1 MVIEKSVD
9 SETNRAVVFFSYS
22 WDDKSH
28 RKSIGSKLADRF
40 GIRVRF
46 DQDEDQNLPVP
57 LIIKTIV
64 EEADALIVL
73 ISKDSMTSRYV
84 LEELVRC
91 HERGVRFIPIYL
103 AQVDRRLIPEFL
115 ADIPAIRYDPRGEPD
130 ICVEEIKKRLEKIES
145 RHLWKRR
152 MLRQL
157 HQTAVAIG
165 SVDEKPGFIRQIAQ
179 AVVGTV
185 GEEMRQ
191 LVNERYQRDISIE
204 QNYVHR
210 ALPLFSQA
218 TQSMAV
224 SIAGVST
231 FWVDPSTR
239 PAAIRYAACHAG
251 REAYRLFVFR
261 TPRELNYYKNVL
273 SVNSD
278 FYGNEG
284 GVFVC
289 SFESYVTLFKQPL
302 IGFLRV
308 SFESDFGLLNVAI
321 KNGEN
326 AWVKAELDNDNFRF
340 EFVAPTNNHRVEE
353 LLKQFKTWRDLR
365 PGDVHQRDLVLR
377 WDNTFST
384 DPQRLASAMESVFP
398 KRDRSVCHL
407 VLVSKTEQQVAD
419 EVIWPLRHQAAEFEG
434 VNPQSSWTGVR
445 VSDAELVASHGNSN
459 LPLKRS
465 SQFEYLLKVSF
476 DSSKKLQD
484 YYRDTYHRDLR
495 RKLYEGI
502 VPETRNLFK
511 QLDAVS
517 ATADGANDSERIRMW
532 HEIEELVSHKLTRV
546 DFKDEEPF
554 SILVLEPGFHFGD
567 TT

>member
-1 MVIEKSVD
+1 
-9 SETNRAVVFFSYS
+9 
-22 WDDKSH
+22 
-28 RKSIGSKLADRF
+28 
-40 GIRVRF
+40 
-46 DQDEDQNLPVP
+46 
-57 LIIKTIV
+57 
-64 EEADALIVL
+64 
-73 ISKDSMTSRYV
+73 
-84 LEELVRC
+84 
-91 HERGVRFIPIYL
+91 
-103 AQVDRRLIPEFL
+103 
-115 ADIPAIRYDPRGEPD
+115 
-130 ICVEEIKKRLEKIES
+130 
-145 RHLWKRR
+145 

-157 HQTAVAIG
+157 NQTAVAIN
-165 SVDEKPGFIRQIAQ
+165 SVDEKPAFIQQIAQ
-179 AVVGTV
+179 AVVSTV

-218 TQSMAV
+218 TQLMAV

-261 TPRELNYYKNVL
+261 TPRELNYFKNVL
-273 SVNSD
+273 TVNSD

-289 SFESYVTLFKQPL
+289 SFESYVALFKQPS

-308 SFESDFGLLNVAI
+308 SLDSDFGLLNVPVE
-321 KNGEN
+321 NGEN

-340 EFVAPTNNHRVEE
+340 EFVAPNNSHRVDE
-353 LLKQFKTWRDLR
+353 LLKQFKTWRSLR

-398 KRDRSVCHL
+398 NRDRSVCHL
-407 VLVSKTEQQVAD
+407 VLISKAEQQVAN

-434 VNPQSSWTGVR
+434 ARPHSSWTGVR

-459 LPLKRS
+459 LPLNRS

-476 DSSKKLQD
+476 DSSKQLQD
-484 YYRDTYHRDLR
+484 YYRDTHHRDSR

-502 VPETRNLFK
+502 APETRVLFE
-511 QLDAVS
+511 QLEAIAATGDVS
-517 ATADGANDSERIRMW
+517 TVSERLKIWNAIENIVSQKLIR
-532 HEIEELVSHKLTRV
+532 I

-554 SILVLEPGFHFGD
+554 AILVLEPGFHFGD